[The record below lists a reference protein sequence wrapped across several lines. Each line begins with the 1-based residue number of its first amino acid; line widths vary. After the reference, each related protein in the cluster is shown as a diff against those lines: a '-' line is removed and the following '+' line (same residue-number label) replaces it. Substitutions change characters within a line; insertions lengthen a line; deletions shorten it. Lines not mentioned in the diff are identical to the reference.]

1 MCCARKSIKRIIDSV
16 QKHLIQQKTTFLSL
30 SSCNA
35 FLPFDTATA
44 NNTYNNNTMFRGFYY
59 DMTASSI
66 SEKND
71 FYNIFLYRV
80 LGLGMNADKPIIVRS
95 VSK

>member
-1 MCCARKSIKRIIDSV
+1 
-16 QKHLIQQKTTFLSL
+16 
-30 SSCNA
+30 
-35 FLPFDTATA
+35 
-44 NNTYNNNTMFRGFYY
+44 MFRGFYY